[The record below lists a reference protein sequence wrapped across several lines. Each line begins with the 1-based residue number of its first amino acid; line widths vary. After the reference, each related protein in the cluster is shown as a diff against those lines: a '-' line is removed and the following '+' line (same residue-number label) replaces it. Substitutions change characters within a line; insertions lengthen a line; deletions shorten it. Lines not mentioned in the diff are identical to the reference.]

1 LPQSPMPVEMV
12 ELDRRDP
19 GFPEHLEKL
28 TDTPERLFVIGKL
41 PLAPMV
47 AVVGSR
53 DADRGMIRYTAALAG
68 DLVARGLVVLS
79 GGAAGIDTAAHRGAL
94 EAGGTTVA
102 IIGSGFDHMYPPAN
116 WELFGKI
123 ALSGALVSEF
133 EPNTPPTRWTF
144 PKRNRLVA
152 AMAAAVVVIQASERS
167 GALITARIARG
178 LKVPVGAV
186 PGSVNESRSKGA
198 NGLIRGGA
206 ALIEDASDVMRLV
219 DGSGSTGQL
228 NLPEMNSRGKETA
241 SAAPIPAGI
250 SENEALVFDV
260 LGDTPMHIDDVAA
273 TIGLGAS
280 ETGASLMSLE
290 LLGFVEDRGG
300 KYFVRSTG

>member
-1 LPQSPMPVEMV
+1 MPKSSMPVEMV

-19 GFPEHLEKL
+19 GFPERLEML
-28 TDTPERLFVIGKL
+28 GDTPERLFVIGQI
-41 PLAPMV
+41 PSARMV
-47 AVVGSR
+47 ALVGSR
-53 DADRGMIRYTAALAG
+53 DADRGMIRYTEDLAA
-68 DLVARGLVVLS
+68 DLVARGLTVLS

-94 EAGGTTVA
+94 DAGGSTVA

-116 WELFGKI
+116 RELFREI
-123 ALSGALVSEF
+123 SQSGALISEF
-133 EPNTPPTRWTF
+133 EPGTPPTRWTF

-152 AMAAAVVVIQASERS
+152 AMACAVVVIQASARS

-178 LKVPVGAV
+178 LDVPVGAV
-186 PGSVNESRSKGA
+186 PGSVNESRSRGA
-198 NGLIRGGA
+198 NGLIRDGA
-206 ALIEDASDVMRLV
+206 ALIEDVSDVMRLMDV
-219 DGSGSTGQL
+219 SASTGQL

-241 SAAPIPAGI
+241 LSAPVPVGI

-260 LGDTPMHIDDVAA
+260 LGETPMHIDDVAS

-290 LLGFVEDRGG
+290 LSGFVEDRGG
-300 KYFVRSTG
+300 KYFVKSTG

>member
-1 LPQSPMPVEMV
+1 MPKSPMPVEMV

-19 GFPEHLEKL
+19 GFPERLEML
-28 TDTPERLFVIGKL
+28 GDTPERLFVIGQL
-41 PLAPMV
+41 PSAPMV
-47 AVVGSR
+47 ALVGSR
-53 DADRGMIRYTAALAG
+53 DADRGMIRYTADLAA

-94 EAGGTTVA
+94 EAGGSTVA

-116 WELFGKI
+116 RDLFREI
-123 ALSGALVSEF
+123 ALCGALITEF
-133 EPNTPPTRWTF
+133 EPGTPPTRWTF
-144 PKRNRLVA
+144 PRRNRLVA
-152 AMAAAVVVIQASERS
+152 AMACAVVVIQASARS

-178 LKVPVGAV
+178 LEVPVGAV
-186 PGSVNESRSKGA
+186 PGPVNESRSRGA
-198 NGLIRGGA
+198 NGLIRDGA
-206 ALIEDASDVMRLV
+206 ALIEDASDVMRLMDV
-219 DGSGSTGQL
+219 SAGTGQL

-241 SAAPIPAGI
+241 SSAPVPVGI
-250 SENEALVFDV
+250 SGNEARVFDV
-260 LGDTPMHIDDVAA
+260 LGETPMHIDDVAS

-290 LLGFVEDRGG
+290 LSGFVEDRGG

>member
-1 LPQSPMPVEMV
+1 MPQFQMPVEMV

-19 GFPEHLEKL
+19 GFPERLEML
-28 TDTPERLFVIGKL
+28 GDTPERLFVIGQI
-41 PLAPMV
+41 PPAPMV

-94 EAGGTTVA
+94 EAGGSTVA

-116 WELFGKI
+116 RELFREI
-123 ALSGALVSEF
+123 AQSGALISEF
-133 EPNTPPTRWTF
+133 APGIPPARWTF
-144 PKRNRLVA
+144 PGRNRLVA
-152 AMAAAVVVIQASERS
+152 AMAAAVVVIQAPARS

-186 PGSVNESRSKGA
+186 PGSVNESRNRGT
-198 NGLIRGGA
+198 NGLIRDGA
-206 ALIEDASDVMRLV
+206 SLIEDASDVMRLMDV
-219 DGSGSTGQL
+219 SASTGQL

-241 SAAPIPAGI
+241 SEAPVPAGI
-250 SENEALVFDV
+250 SGNEARVFDV
-260 LGDTPMHIDDVAA
+260 LGETPMHIDDVAS

-290 LLGFVEDRGG
+290 LSGFVEDRGG